1 MIYQLGGLDM
11 NSQEVNQLIKNY
23 PDIQILSPEQ
33 EANIATQM
41 DNAMEELAQVV
52 LVQENL
58 LEQVC
63 DILLAQYQSSPTLDD
78 FLTQYDLLLLAR
90 HSKALTKDIQVSEST
105 LSVSLVRLECDRS
118 NVFDFLLS
126 QVNQID
132 IPLNDYAKKLK
143 KDYEK
148 SRNKLV
154 QGNIRLVMH
163 IAKRFANK
171 GVDTEELIQEGSIG
185 LIKAAEKYNLNKGF
199 RFTTYAYWWIQ
210 QSIKNALNQKRSSIR
225 IPINTSD
232 RMFKIELAKQK
243 YFNRYEKFPSL
254 KELQTLTGLKQE
266 QILSVSNIGN
276 LTVSMNAPVYEDGLM
291 LEETLISQDNTATYS
306 NEKMLSINDKDSLKI
321 MINKL
326 PKRQQKIVYMYHGI
340 GISDSLSF
348 GEIAPQIGV
357 TLERTR
363 QLYHKSITFLRELS
377 NITAM
382 Q

>member
-1 MIYQLGGLDM
+1 M

-23 PDIQILSPEQ
+23 PDIQVLSPEQ
-33 EANIATQM
+33 EFNIATQM
-41 DNAMEELAQVV
+41 DNAMENLAQVV

-63 DILLAQYQSSPTLDD
+63 DILVAQYQSSPALDE

-90 HSKALTKDIQVSEST
+90 HSKVLTKDIHVSEST

-126 QVNQID
+126 QVNKID
-132 IPLNDYAKKLK
+132 IPLNDHAKKLK
-143 KDYEK
+143 KDYET

-243 YFNRYEKFPSL
+243 YYNRYEKLPTL
-254 KELQTLTGLKQE
+254 KELQKLTGLKQE

-363 QLYHKSITFLRELS
+363 QLYHKSITLLRELS
-377 NITAM
+377 NTTIL